1 MLSGQLAKVRST
13 DLPLSCFPLLLLLH
27 SALALPYLHTLLHK
41 MRAVK
46 VVGYHKDMQLVHDEP
61 EPKIEGPLD
70 VIVKIGAF

>member
-1 MLSGQLAKVRST
+1 M
-13 DLPLSCFPLLLLLH
+13 LLH